1 MSEIAFSIIIP
12 CFNHGQYLIE
22 AVESYNKASYPFLFE
37 TIIINDG
44 STDLKTLEVLDQL
57 EKEGILVIHTE
68 NGGPSKARNI
78 GISQCK
84 GKYILP
90 LDSDNLAKPDFLLK
104 SFQIMENEQEISIVF
119 SDCEVWDK
127 EKYLRKVPFPQL
139 EEIVLHSRLDTCA
152 VYRKAVWN
160 DVGGYDE
167 FLSKKGLED
176 WEFWM
181 SAFSKGFKFY
191 HIPEPLYVYRIF
203 NQSRTFQVA
212 NKNID
217 SILDHVYKKH
227 WPLLLKAY
235 KQVYAQNK
243 DIKLTKEFKLGSFLL
258 SPIRKILSKKSIIP

>member
-12 CFNHGQYLIE
+12 CFNHGQYLPE
-22 AVESYNKASYPFLFE
+22 AIASYNQFKYPFEIE
-37 TIIINDG
+37 TIVINDG
-44 STDLKTLEVLDQL
+44 STDSETIEVLKKLSNDRI
-57 EKEGILVIHTE
+57 KVIHTE

-78 GISQCK
+78 GIAQCN

-90 LDSDNLAKPDFLLK
+90 LDSDNLAKPNYLLK
-104 SFQIMENEQEISIVF
+104 SFEIMENKPDISIVF

-152 VYRKAVWN
+152 VYRKTVWN
-160 DVGGYDE
+160 EVGGYDE

-176 WEFWM
+176 WEFWLA
-181 SAFSKGFKFY
+181 AFSKGFQFY

-212 NKNID
+212 NKNLD
-217 SILDHVYKKH
+217 LILDHVYKKH

-235 KQVYAQNK
+235 KQIYTQNR
-243 DIKLTKEFKLGSFLL
+243 DIKLTKEFKVGKLLL
-258 SPIRKILSKKSIIP
+258 SPIRKLFSTNSQQ